1 MPRRR
6 EQAGRRA
13 SPAVPAG
20 AGAVRQV
27 LGFPGLA
34 RRVALTGAAPVAQ
47 ALAGLLRGWAPV
59 MMPGSACDTRV
70 TATPR
75 GYRFDSAYLEGA
87 MRGLPLASAVCA
99 VIADLAQ
106 SWAEERPR
114 MQALHAGAVRTG
126 AGLVVL
132 TGPARAGKSTLVARL
147 GLEPGWQVF
156 CDDVLPVA
164 PGGQGV
170 ALGIPPRLRL
180 PVPVAAGPL
189 VQALAETGCTLRDDR
204 YGYVA
209 LPDLAPHGTRAPLL
223 ALIVLDRRPGAAPCL
238 HALPKAE
245 AVRILADQTIVG
257 AGLPALM
264 RLADRLTCLRLVH
277 DGLEPAAALLRAV
290 LASPQALSGAPLAP
304 AMPPPVPA
312 TGAEPLSDA
321 GMGLTWR
328 RSPGL
333 VPRRMADALVLW
345 SPDHGRGLV
354 LNPTGAAIWGMLAF
368 PVTGRDMAEA
378 LAGAFPEVPPD
389 RIRADVAG
397 LMGGLVAE
405 GLVAAQAP

>member
-1 MPRRR
+1 MARGAARM
-6 EQAGRRA
+6 GRRA
-13 SPAVPAG
+13 SPAAPVAG
-20 AGAVRQV
+20 GARQV

-47 ALAGLLRGWAPV
+47 ALAGLLCGWAPV
-59 MMPGSACDTRV
+59 AVAQAAAATRV
-70 TATPR
+70 TGTPR
-75 GYRFDSAYLEGA
+75 GYRVESDYLEGG
-87 MRGLPLASAVCA
+87 MHGLPLASAVCA

-106 SWAEERPR
+106 AWAEDRPR
-114 MQALHAGAVRTG
+114 TLALHAGAVRTG

-132 TGPARAGKSTLVARL
+132 AGPARAGKSTLVARL

-180 PVPVAAGPL
+180 PVPVAAGPA
-189 VQALAETGCTLRDDR
+189 VQALATTGCTLRDDR

-209 LPDLAPHGTRAPLL
+209 LPDLAPHGMRAPLR

-238 HALPKAE
+238 HDLPKTE
-245 AVRILADQTIVG
+245 AVRLLADQTIVG

-264 RLADRLTCLRLVH
+264 RLADRLTCLRLVYE
-277 DGLEPAAALLRAV
+277 DLEPAAALLGAV
-290 LASPQALSGAPLAP
+290 LASPQALSGAARAPALAPALPETGAAPLAP
-304 AMPPPVPA
+304 A
-312 TGAEPLSDA
+312 
-321 GMGLTWR
+321 GMDLTWR

-333 VPRRMADALVLW
+333 VPRRLADGLALW
-345 SPDHGRGLV
+345 SPDHGRALV
-354 LNPTGAAIWGMLAF
+354 LNPTGAAVWGMLAF
-368 PVTGRDMAEA
+368 PVTGAQMAQA

-389 RIRADVAG
+389 RIRADVAAM
-397 LMGGLVAE
+397 MGGLVAA